1 MKKQKKYFFITLII
15 AYFLPAV
22 YESELA
28 PENFKHQHPQE
39 APVVT
44 EKHVLES
51 SVKHEA
57 VKEKM
62 EQPSGPNKQFTKS
75 ASEKLEPTYAAAS
88 EFASH
93 KPAQSYTSVSDVT
106 QIVNETA
113 DATKAGNNAGS
124 PGAPDGSTIASARGV
139 DTGNNAGN
147 VETF

>member
-1 MKKQKKYFFITLII
+1 MWAFPINSEGEKIIFIILII

-28 PENFKHQHPQE
+28 PEKELAPENFKHQHPQE
-39 APVVT
+39 APVIT
-44 EKHVLES
+44 EKHVLER
-51 SVKHEA
+51 SVKHKA
-57 VKEKM
+57 VKEKK

-75 ASEKLEPTYAAAS
+75 ASEKLEPTYAAVS

-106 QIVNETA
+106 QTVNETA
-113 DATKAGNNAGS
+113 EATK
-124 PGAPDGSTIASARGV
+124 DGSTTASAREV

-147 VETF
+147 V